1 MKPLVLKMKHF
12 YKDNHLPNVSNNNES
27 RDDHEMGSSSM
38 SASGDILIQN
48 PSFHCFLQGKD
59 LNPVRAIIAEML
71 GTFILMF
78 CISGIIASTK
88 LTGGDALLEYALT
101 AGLTIVVLIF
111 SIGSISGAHVNPAVT
126 IAIAAFGYFP
136 WSRVPLYILAQI
148 LGSVLATLMGEF
160 VYGINSDVMETQP
173 SQGSQS
179 AFMVELLATFIVV
192 FVVAAVTQ
200 QSQTVGQLSGLV
212 IGMAIRLAVLISG
225 PVSGGS
231 LNPARSLGPAIVSRN
246 FDNIWLY
253 LTAPVLGAV
262 LGALM
267 YKFLRLQGQP
277 CLATSSPDSDML
289 SHSLAFGRS

>member
-38 SASGDILIQN
+38 SAIGDILIQN

-59 LNPVRAIIAEML
+59 LNPARAIIAEML

-200 QSQTVGQLSGLV
+200 QSQTVGWSIVRVGYWNGHSACGLDFRACFRRITESSKVLRTSNCVKKFRQHLV
-212 IGMAIRLAVLISG
+212 ISNSPSIRSSI
-225 PVSGGS
+225 
-231 LNPARSLGPAIVSRN
+231 R
-246 FDNIWLY
+246 
-253 LTAPVLGAV
+253 
-262 LGALM
+262 
-267 YKFLRLQGQP
+267 
-277 CLATSSPDSDML
+277 SPDV
-289 SHSLAFGRS
+289 

>member
-12 YKDNHLPNVSNNNES
+12 FKDNHLPNVSNNNES

-38 SASGDILIQN
+38 SANGDILIQN

-59 LNPVRAIIAEML
+59 LNPARAIIAEML

-200 QSQTVGQLSGLV
+200 QSQTVG
-212 IGMAIRLAVLISG
+212 
-225 PVSGGS
+225 GS